1 MSAASST
8 RKDVLIVRP
17 ETPSELVEAFAAAHL
32 ERREHGRCILPVS
45 SRAVADRLRETA
57 EFLGL
62 PWTLVDRAPAP
73 YRSDERVV
81 RALATA
87 ERHDATAARLGAL
100 FEALCP
106 ERFAHVRGRGDP
118 LASFADVPVVLA
130 IGEGL
135 DAGARFALCTR
146 RALVHVDTPEDAEH
160 AFERLRTARSIYV
173 APRDDFDVDALRGL
187 LAAKRASATAASLG
201 FLYPFG
207 DFEREFFAM
216 KSVLFEYG
224 HADRGRPYAFFFSLE
239 PKARSFSVDRARFV
253 VGRGGD
259 VEHAARILEEPA
271 EFLFS
276 TPHSNGMDMALGEV
290 VLCSREDRTS
300 AEAPRRAM
308 PCFFEDSC
316 SRKRPNNRLLGPSRV
331 KSAVAFLYTCWGVL
345 LRNGVYDVEASLGR
359 SFAISPYTGA
369 LLTTYAMSFL
379 DRAAGFFVAE
389 AYSRGIPLGEVT
401 RRFNERHFAR
411 FDDHAQV
418 AVLFGDPELRVASP
432 QPLDLTSASKTEP
445 ELARFVE
452 SVGVDLY
459 PVAPEAES
467 RPSRKSDGVP
477 RLVPDAVF
485 AATDFTRCAVHATR
499 DLRMPKLQ
507 ASLDALAE
515 ANERLAMFGALFN
528 GRRRQEEKIAFPE
541 ALMLRRYD
549 DVLSRYHRAWHDMF
563 LAMVSN
569 LGGYV
574 RLQIDPY
581 FLADRHDDSGDS
593 RNAPHRCPYC
603 GASTWSSRMSMIGSP
618 RVTRTLLECFNCATI
633 RDGSER
639 DMSATLVCE
648 ERWRLGE
655 PVRVA
660 IDVQGSSAPAP
671 LDVQPYA
678 ATVILEPFT
687 KRTGTAAHGSARG
700 TRSSHDTRIALD
712 DWRLD
717 ERYRPGSHHL
727 NAIVSLGADL
737 LFLRR
742 TIYLDG

>member
-1 MSAASST
+1 MSAST
-8 RKDVLIVRP
+8 RRDEVVVVRP
-17 ETPSELVEAFAAAHL
+17 ETPSELVEAFAVAHL
-32 ERREHGRCILPVS
+32 ERQEHGRCILPVS
-45 SRAVADRLRETA
+45 SRSVGDRLRETA

-62 PWTLVDRAPAP
+62 SCTLVDRVPTTH
-73 YRSDERVV
+73 RNDDRVV
-81 RALATA
+81 RALAAA
-87 ERHDATAARLGAL
+87 ERHDATGARLGAL
-100 FEALCP
+100 YEALCP
-106 ERFAHVRGRGDP
+106 ERFAHVDGHGGP
-118 LASFADVPVVLA
+118 LESIAGLPVVLA

-146 RALVHVDTPEDAEH
+146 RTLVHVDTPEDAER
-160 AFERLRTARSIYV
+160 AFERLRAARSIYV
-173 APRDDFDVDALRGL
+173 APRDDFDVDALRRL
-187 LAAKRASATAASLG
+187 LAAKRTSAADVPLG

-216 KSVLFEYG
+216 KSALFAHG
-224 HADRGRPYAFFFSLE
+224 HADRGRPFTFFFSLE
-239 PKARSFSVDRARFV
+239 PRARSFSVDRARFI

-259 VEHAARILEEPA
+259 MERASRLLEEPA

-300 AEAPRRAM
+300 PEAPRRAM

-345 LRNGVYDVEASLGR
+345 LRNSVYDVEASLGR

-369 LLTTYAMSFL
+369 LMTTYAMSFL

-389 AYSRGIPLGEVT
+389 AYSRGLPLGEVT
-401 RRFNERHFAR
+401 HQFNERHFAR

-418 AVLFGDPELRVASP
+418 AVLFGDPELRAESSR
-432 QPLDLTSASKTEP
+432 PLDLTGLSKTEP
-445 ELARFVE
+445 DLARFVE

-459 PVAPEAES
+459 PVT
-467 RPSRKSDGVP
+467 RKVEDLP
-477 RLVPDAVF
+477 RRRSGDIAGLVPESVF

-499 DLRMPKLQ
+499 DLRMPELQ
-507 ASLDALAE
+507 ASLGALDE
-515 ANERLAMFGALFN
+515 ANERLAMFAALFN
-528 GRRRQEEKIAFPE
+528 GRRRQREKIAFPE

-549 DVLSRYHRAWHDMF
+549 EALSRYRRAWHEMF
-563 LAMVSN
+563 VAMVSN

-574 RLQIDPY
+574 RLQVDPY
-581 FLADRHDDSGDS
+581 FIAEGHDDSGT
-593 RNAPHRCPYC
+593 APCPYC
-603 GASTWSSRMSMIGSP
+603 GASTWTSRMSMIGSR
-618 RVTRTLLECFNCATI
+618 RVERTLLECFNCATLC
-633 RDGSER
+633 DGSESE
-639 DMSATLVCE
+639 MTGAFVCE
-648 ERWRLGE
+648 ERWRIGE

-660 IDVQGSSAPAP
+660 IDVRGSSEPAP

-678 ATVILEPFT
+678 ATVILEPFM
-687 KRTGTAAHGSARG
+687 KRAGTAAHGSAHG
-700 TRSSHDTRIALD
+700 TRSSHDTRIVLD

-717 ERYRPGSHHL
+717 DRYRPGSHHL